1 MTLFGLMVVN
11 NWWIIMEGFQ
21 DALDSNVSRAFF
33 ICFHLA
39 TVVSYNYIRIYI
51 YVYTRIIFKI
61 VYLKREWGLI
71 TAIKRLP
78 AVTNLSNSLL
88 ANTIAETI
96 EMLQD
101 FIPTLAGKVNV
112 TEAKVGIKS
121 CRFY

>member
-1 MTLFGLMVVN
+1 MTLFGLMIVN

-21 DALDSNVSRAFF
+21 DALDSGVSRAFF

-61 VYLKREWGLI
+61 MYLKREWGLI
-71 TAIKRLP
+71 AAIKCLP
-78 AVTNLSNSLL
+78 AVAYLSNSLL

-96 EMLQD
+96 EML
-101 FIPTLAGKVNV
+101 V
-112 TEAKVGIKS
+112 KS
-121 CRFY
+121 ARFYSYFGKKGKCNRSQSRDKIL